1 MSSLNRPFRKRWSDP
16 MAQLIEIDDVNAL
29 PSPLTIHIG
38 DVLVVRASGGS
49 IVTGETRIERLGPF
63 ITGLPIGDSSSLLSP
78 MGSPNT
84 IMFLARSIGPAT
96 IEVATGDPY
105 FNPQFTRVEVQIDP

>member
-1 MSSLNRPFRKRWSDP
+1 

-29 PSPLTIHIG
+29 PSPLTIRIG
-38 DVLVVRASGGS
+38 DVLLVRASGGN
-49 IVTGETRIERLGPF
+49 IVTGEASIERLGPF
-63 ITGLPIGDSSSLLSP
+63 ITGLPLSDSNEILSP

-84 IMFLARSIGPAT
+84 LMFVARSAGFAT

-105 FNPQFTRVEVQIDP
+105 FNPQFTRVDVQVDP

>member
-1 MSSLNRPFRKRWSDP
+1 MSSLSRPFRKRWSDP

-29 PSPLTIHIG
+29 PSPLTIRIG
-38 DVLVVRASGGS
+38 DVLLVRASGGN
-49 IVTGETRIERLGPF
+49 IVTGEACIERLGPF
-63 ITGLPIGDSSSLLSP
+63 ITGLPTGGSNELLSP

-84 IMFLARSIGPAT
+84 IMFLARNAGPAT

-105 FNPQFTRVEVQIDP
+105 FNPQFTRIEVQVDP

>member
-1 MSSLNRPFRKRWSDP
+1 M
-16 MAQLIEIDDVNAL
+16 NAL
-29 PSPLTIHIG
+29 PSLLTIHIG

-49 IVTGETRIERLGPF
+49 IVTGEARIERLGPF
-63 ITGLPIGDSSSLLSP
+63 MTGLPIGNSNEMLAP

-84 IMFLARSIGPAT
+84 IMFLARSTGPAT

-105 FNPQFTRVEVQIDP
+105 FNPQFTRVEIQVDP